1 MERKMSR
8 VVIGALLA
16 TFAAF
21 SAHAMSTEIDTDGDG
36 KASLAELQAVI
47 PKFTED
53 LFLEIDT
60 DADGFV
66 NDEEMMIA
74 VETEMQPDIESDV

>member
-1 MERKMSR
+1 MSR
-8 VVIGALLA
+8 VVIGTLLA
-16 TFAAF
+16 TFVAF

-36 KASLAELQAVI
+36 KASLAELQAVF
-47 PKFTED
+47 PELSEF

-60 DADGFV
+60 DVDGFV

-74 VETEMQPDIESDV
+74 VETEMLPDIESGI

>member
-1 MERKMSR
+1 MSR
-8 VVIGALLA
+8 VAIGALLA
-16 TFAAF
+16 TFVAF
-21 SAHAMSTEIDTDGDG
+21 SAQAMSPEIDTDGDG
-36 KASLAELQAVI
+36 KASLAELQFVYPEI
-47 PKFTED
+47 TVD

-74 VETEMQPDIESDV
+74 VETEMLPDIETDS